1 MGANIL
7 KSRDGSFYKFSLDI
21 EPGASCVAHVLT
33 RQTSIWPEND
43 ISFPGGGITYA
54 AMSLTVVSYRISFF
68 SCTRGREAEERS
80 GIATGDESLLCEERD
95 RAGSEAGA
103 KEQRPPTGLAAERSG
118 RTASQIA
125 AEMHRQFVRRLP
137 HAADIAV
144 AAAADPYDAAL
155 LLGLVSRAGQT

>member
-1 MGANIL
+1 MCCTCFNPTDEYLARKWYFL
-7 KSRDGSFYKFSLDI
+7 SRRRDYLRRD
-21 EPGASCVAHVLT
+21 VALRWFLT
-33 RQTSIWPEND
+33 G
-43 ISFPGGGITYA
+43 F
-54 AMSLTVVSYRISFF
+54 LFFF
-68 SCTRGREAEERS
+68 SCTHRREAEERS